1 MLSIKAVCK
10 SENNEEVTIIGLELQ
25 GYCLCMTKSGTIFH
39 AKHEDLTIVDKE
51 YMKSCAKESI
61 DFKMADFLEKASA
74 RLDRI
79 QSKQLTSIILEL
91 QEYRSKIEQGTFLRI
106 KTMKIRNHY
115 IWMCILWAIISM
127 TNTIL
132 CVVNFV
138 DGSLWQGVVNLLLAV
153 PFSFVCGLLC
163 EKAHEVRKH
172 NQTCDW
178 LHDIAEDLRK
188 EAIERINPFDEID
201 KTQE

>member
-1 MLSIKAVCK
+1 MLSIKAICK
-10 SENNEEVTIIGLELQ
+10 SENNEEVTIIGFELQ

-91 QEYRSKIEQGTFLRI
+91 QEYRSKIEQGTLIELPCKVGDMVYEIETSVGEDDRLVYSI
-106 KTMKIRNHY
+106 YET
-115 IWMCILWAIISM
+115 L
-127 TNTIL
+127 
-132 CVVNFV
+132 
-138 DGSLWQGVVNLLLAV
+138 
-153 PFSFVCGLLC
+153 FSFECLESWGDWYFLTLEEA
-163 EKAHEVRKH
+163 EKR
-172 NQTCDW
+172 
-178 LHDIAEDLRK
+178 LK
-188 EAIERINPFDEID
+188 ELQNG
-201 KTQE
+201 